1 MATYYPNFS
10 YQRDNLSTTY
20 LGDQKPVSYLESPSD
35 PGNSPIYLNQASTTG
50 AFSEILSGS
59 SLSLQ
64 NCVQI
69 PSIGGRNEMSFI
81 PPSTEAVSLQ
91 SVDGQLNI
99 TSSTSICNS
108 VAAPVLPRSVLD
120 GEQSSQSQGLSLSLG
135 SQSQISSGVPVP
147 SLHYQYQGYSSLF
160 SGHLPFSG
168 KGTIPFTGDESKRSK
183 ELKIS
188 DGMNCGYTGGN
199 NDAFEIDALSNPQ
212 GSINQKQMHSEI
224 YQFESGFSTT
234 ILNSRYLRVAQELL
248 DEVVNVRK
256 ALKQPD
262 TDKNASSQLKSS
274 NGMSSEPSESVNN
287 SSSDISPAERQE
299 LQNKKTK
306 LLSMLD
312 EVDRRY
318 RQYYHQM
325 KIVVSSFDMVAGS
338 GAAKPYTALA
348 LQTISRHFRCL
359 RDAISGQIQQTQK
372 SLGEQENS
380 SNNQGGVIPRLRYVD
395 HQLRQQRALQ
405 QLGVMRNAWRPQ
417 RGLPESSVSILRAW
431 LFEHFLHPY
440 PKDSEK
446 IMLAKQTGLSR
457 NQVANWFINA
467 RVRLWKPMIE
477 EMYKEEFGEMDSNF
491 KTSLENA
498 AKAARENSATSEDKG
513 EEFQESMTSKT
524 ADADNVQPGQVQY
537 LKPDH
542 ITDVELNRPT
552 ARSMFQSFATGDAG
566 SPSGTKLQF
575 NQRSNVEGNNPYS
588 NTIIPASQ
596 HGHGSLMTGDAMYDL
611 TELSNF
617 AVGGQVSLALGLR
630 HHENNVFPMS
640 GDTNMRGSNKVASS
654 VGPETVDFH
663 CMDPGNEQDRSRK
676 KKRVTEP
683 EGDK

>member
-1 MATYYPNFS
+1 MATYYPSFS

-20 LGDQKPVSYLESPSD
+20 LEDQKPVSYLGSSSHPD
-35 PGNSPIYLNQASTTG
+35 NSTTYLNQASSAG
-50 AFSEILSGS
+50 AFSEILSGT

-81 PPSTEAVSLQ
+81 PPSSDTVSLQ

-99 TSSTSICNS
+99 RTSNSICNP
-108 VAAPVLPRSVLD
+108 VAVNHPAMPRSVLD
-120 GEQSSQSQGLSLSLG
+120 SEHSSQSQGLSLSLG
-135 SQSQISSGVPVP
+135 SQISSGVSVP
-147 SLHYQYQGYSSLF
+147 SYQYQYQAYSSFF

-168 KGTIPFTGDESKRSK
+168 KGIIPCTGDENKRNK
-183 ELKIS
+183 ELKTS
-188 DGMNCGYTGGN
+188 DDMQCGFPGGN
-199 NDAFEIDALSNPQ
+199 NDAFETDAFSSPE
-212 GSINQKQMHSEI
+212 GSISHKQMHSDI
-224 YQFESGFSTT
+224 YQFEPGFAST
-234 ILNSRYLRVAQELL
+234 ILNSKYLRVAQELL
-248 DEVVNVRK
+248 DEVINVRK
-256 ALKQPD
+256 ALKHPD
-262 TDKNASSQLKSS
+262 LDKNGSSQPRSS
-274 NGMSSEPSESVNN
+274 NGISSEPSESVNN
-287 SSSDISPAERQE
+287 SSSEISPAERQD

-325 KIVVSSFDMVAGS
+325 KIVVSSFDTVAGC

-359 RDAISGQIQQTQK
+359 RDAISGQIQLTQR
-372 SLGEQENS
+372 SLGEQDNS
-380 SNNQGGVIPRLRYVD
+380 SNNQGGAIPRLRYVD

-417 RGLPESSVSILRAW
+417 RGLPESSVSVLRAW

-446 IMLAKQTGLSR
+446 IMLAKQTGLTR

-491 KTSLENA
+491 KSSLEHA
-498 AKAARENSATSEDKG
+498 AKATGENSSTSEDRG
-513 EEFQESMTSKT
+513 EELQESMTSKV
-524 ADADNVQPGQVQY
+524 ADADIVQPGQVQY
-537 LKPDH
+537 YLKPDH
-542 ITDVELNRPT
+542 IPDVELNRPT
-552 ARSMFQSFATGDAG
+552 ARSMFQNIAIGNTG
-566 SPSGTKLQF
+566 SPTRMKLQVD
-575 NQRSNVEGNNPYS
+575 QMSNMESNNPYPD
-588 NTIIPASQ
+588 TVIPSSQ
-596 HGHGSLMTGDAMYDL
+596 HGHGTLMAGDSMYDL
-611 TELSNF
+611 TELSGF
-617 AVGGQVSLALGLR
+617 SVGGQVSLALGLP

-640 GDTNMRGSNKVASS
+640 GETNMRGNNKVVSS
-654 VGPETVDFH
+654 VGPETVDFY
-663 CMDPGNEQDRSRK
+663 CMEPGNQQDRFGNPHILHDF
-676 KKRVTEP
+676 VV
-683 EGDK
+683 

>member
-1 MATYYPNFS
+1 MATYYPTFS

-20 LGDQKPVSYLESPSD
+20 LGDQKPDSYLGSSSL
-35 PGNSPIYLNQASTTG
+35 PGNSMYLNQASSAG

-81 PPSTEAVSLQ
+81 PPSNDTVSLQ
-91 SVDGQLNI
+91 AVDGQLNI
-99 TSSTSICNS
+99 TTSNSLCNP
-108 VAAPVLPRSVLD
+108 VAGDPPVIPRSVLD

-135 SQSQISSGVPVP
+135 SRISSGVSIPP
-147 SLHYQYQGYSSLF
+147 FHYQYQGYSSFF

-168 KGTIPFTGDESKRSK
+168 KGTIPCTGDESKKSK
-183 ELKIS
+183 ELKFS
-188 DGMNCGYTGGN
+188 DGVQCGFPGGN
-199 NDAFEIDALSNPQ
+199 NDAFETDALSNPQ
-212 GSINQKQMHSEI
+212 GSISHKQMHSDT
-224 YQFESGFSTT
+224 YQFESGFANT
-234 ILNSRYLRVAQELL
+234 ISSSKYLRVAQELL
-248 DEVVNVRK
+248 DEVINIRK
-256 ALKQPD
+256 ALKQRD
-262 TDKNASSQLKSS
+262 LDKNISSQPKSS

-287 SSSDISPAERQE
+287 SSSEISPAERQD

-325 KIVVSSFDMVAGS
+325 KIVVSSFDFVAGS

-359 RDAISGQIQQTQK
+359 HDAISGQIQLIQR

-380 SNNQGGVIPRLRYVD
+380 SNNQGGAIPRLRYVD

-446 IMLAKQTGLSR
+446 IMLAKQTGLTR

-491 KTSLENA
+491 KSSLENA
-498 AKAARENSATSEDKG
+498 AKATRENSSASEDRG
-513 EEFQESMTSKT
+513 EELQESMTSKV
-524 ADADNVQPGQVQY
+524 ADADNVQPGQIQL

-542 ITDVELNRPT
+542 VTDVELNRPI
-552 ARSMFQSFATGDAG
+552 ARSMFQNNAIGDTRSPAG
-566 SPSGTKLQF
+566 MKLQVD
-575 NQRSNVEGNNPYS
+575 NRSNMESHNPYPD
-588 NTIIPASQ
+588 TVIPSSQ
-596 HGHGSLMTGDAMYDL
+596 HGRGTLVAGDAMYDL
-611 TELSNF
+611 TELSGF
-617 AVGGQVSLALGLR
+617 TVGGQVSLALGLR
-630 HHENNVFPMS
+630 HDENNNVFPIS
-640 GDTNMRGSNKVASS
+640 GETTMRGNSKVASS

-663 CMDPGNEQDRSRK
+663 CMDPGNQQDRFGNPHIFHDF
-676 KKRVTEP
+676 VV
-683 EGDK
+683 